1 MNTRDGVEGAGAV
14 GPTTS
19 GWHSAA
25 PQHREQ
31 LQPENVTW
39 KGKRAK
45 PSPANP
51 APRVEEGV
59 HQSLGQGERAELY
72 GAALLGPPPCPGPQW
87 GAESR
92 VVPGIT
98 ILL

>member
-39 KGKRAK
+39 KGKSKAK
-45 PSPANP
+45 PSQPCAPGGGRGTPEPGAGGEGRALWGRPA
-51 APRVEEGV
+51 
-59 HQSLGQGERAELY
+59 
-72 GAALLGPPPCPGPQW
+72 GPPALPQPPV
-87 GAESR
+87 GS
-92 VVPGIT
+92 
-98 ILL
+98 